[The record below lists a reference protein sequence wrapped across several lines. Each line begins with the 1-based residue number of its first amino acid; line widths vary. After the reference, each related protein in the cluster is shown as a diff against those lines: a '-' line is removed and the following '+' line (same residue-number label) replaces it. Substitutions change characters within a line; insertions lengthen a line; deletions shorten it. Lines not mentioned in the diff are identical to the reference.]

1 MIHLCGTLAFAK
13 TGLIA
18 RGHFN
23 GGAAARPA
31 LDQGSPESSSRL
43 MKVPPSRDLIFFWT
57 RLVVNSSEAY
67 WNVSQLFE
75 FLVGT
80 VLGSHGNYGIPN
92 CGGGSAAARSSL
104 DQGSPESKSL
114 FCAVLREIVLRM
126 DAMPWYR
133 RQWQW
138 KVASSDEGPQN
149 DALDHGVV
157 SALRLVE
164 GLLAEGFRMYP
175 GKGMANSFRS
185 RSSSFTRRRGAE
197 FLGGTSGR
205 AGIPN
210 GRKPYPSG
218 KTVSYPRS
226 VNSIS
231 TTIKFL
237 PCTHITSA
245 DLFPPWRF
253 SFSDCPL
260 HEDSLTSCPSSIYFH
275 HYHITNILCNMVSH
289 A

>member
-1 MIHLCGTLAFAK
+1 MAHESEHYTLTSPLIGLYMIVMGGVFVSNERDREMRRSSAQGAELDSSVCNSSFRESRTNSP
-13 TGLIA
+13 
-18 RGHFN
+18 GHFN
-23 GGAAARPA
+23 
-31 LDQGSPESSSRL
+31 SSRL

-57 RLVVNSSEAY
+57 RLVDKSSEAC

-92 CGGGSAAARSSL
+92 CGGGGAAARSSL

-114 FCAVLREIVLRM
+114 SYAVLREIVLRM

-133 RQWQW
+133 RQRQW

-164 GLLAEGFRMYP
+164 GLLAEGCRMYP

-197 FLGGTSGR
+197 FLGGMSGR

-226 VNSIS
+226 VS
-231 TTIKFL
+231 
-237 PCTHITSA
+237 
-245 DLFPPWRF
+245 
-253 SFSDCPL
+253 
-260 HEDSLTSCPSSIYFH
+260 
-275 HYHITNILCNMVSH
+275 
-289 A
+289 

>member
-1 MIHLCGTLAFAK
+1 MMRNRDK
-13 TGLIA
+13 RVDRWQ
-18 RGHFN
+18 RGGSACNWRIGESRTSSLGQFN
-23 GGAAARPA
+23 
-31 LDQGSPESSSRL
+31 SSRS
-43 MKVPPSRDLIFFWT
+43 MKGPPSEDRIFFWT
-57 RLVVNSSEAY
+57 RLVVNSSEAC

-92 CGGGSAAARSSL
+92 CGGGGAAARSSL

-114 FCAVLREIVLRM
+114 SYAVLREIVLRM

-133 RQWQW
+133 RQRQW

-164 GLLAEGFRMYP
+164 GLLAEGCRMYP

-185 RSSSFTRRRGAE
+185 RSSSFTQRRGAE
-197 FLGGTSGR
+197 FLGGMSGR
-205 AGIPN
+205 AGIPS

-226 VNSIS
+226 VSSIS

-253 SFSDCPL
+253 SLSRL
-260 HEDSLTSCPSSIYFH
+260 PS
-275 HYHITNILCNMVSH
+275 T
-289 A
+289 

>member
-1 MIHLCGTLAFAK
+1 MIGMVMARVFVSNERDRECGDQARNERSLFHLCVTLAFAK

-18 RGHFN
+18 RGISR
-23 GGAAARPA
+23 GAHGRVPS

-57 RLVVNSSEAY
+57 RLVDNSSEAC
-67 WNVSQLFE
+67 WNVTQLFE

-92 CGGGSAAARSSL
+92 CGGGGAAARSSL

-114 FCAVLREIVLRM
+114 SYAVLREIVLRM

-133 RQWQW
+133 RQRQW
-138 KVASSDEGPQN
+138 KVASSDECPQN

-164 GLLAEGFRMYP
+164 GLLAEGCRVYP

-197 FLGGTSGR
+197 FLGGMSGR
-205 AGIPN
+205 AGIPS
-210 GRKPYPSG
+210 GREEPHPG
-218 KTVSYPRS
+218 KTVSYPSS
-226 VNSIS
+226 VIYIS
-231 TTIKFL
+231 TTITFL
-237 PCTHITSA
+237 PCTHFTSA

-253 SFSDCPL
+253 SLSRL
-260 HEDSLTSCPSSIYFH
+260 SSI
-275 HYHITNILCNMVSH
+275 
-289 A
+289 

>member
-1 MIHLCGTLAFAK
+1 MIGIVMAHVFVSNLTNNMMRTSPRVSPGKRRDQAHKQRGGLACNWRVGESR
-13 TGLIA
+13 TNSP
-18 RGHFN
+18 GHFN
-23 GGAAARPA
+23 
-31 LDQGSPESSSRL
+31 SSRL
-43 MKVPPSRDLIFFWT
+43 MKVPPSWDLIFFWT
-57 RLVVNSSEAY
+57 RLVVNTSEAC

-92 CGGGSAAARSSL
+92 CGGGGAAARSSL
-104 DQGSPESKSL
+104 DQGSPESKS
-114 FCAVLREIVLRM
+114 FSYAVLRGIVLRM

-157 SALRLVE
+157 SAVRLVE
-164 GLLAEGFRMYP
+164 GLLAEGCRMYP

-197 FLGGTSGR
+197 FLGGMSGR
-205 AGIPN
+205 AGIPS
-210 GRKPYPSG
+210 GREEPYPG

-226 VNSIS
+226 VSSIS

-253 SFSDCPL
+253 S
-260 HEDSLTSCPSSIYFH
+260 PSR
-275 HYHITNILCNMVSH
+275 LCST
-289 A
+289 